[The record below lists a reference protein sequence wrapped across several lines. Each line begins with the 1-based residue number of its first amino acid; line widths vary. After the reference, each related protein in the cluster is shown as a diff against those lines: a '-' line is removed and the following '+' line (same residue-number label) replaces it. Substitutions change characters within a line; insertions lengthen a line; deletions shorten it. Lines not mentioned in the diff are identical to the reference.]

1 MESIVL
7 QILLLILVMIS
18 LAMLILVIVE
28 IISAVKSK
36 KPKLDLPPLEIDHD
50 QNQLT
55 LFKDDYEKTDYLAS
69 KDWKNKAKN
78 FKEEFTK

>member
-1 MESIVL
+1 MKEIVL
-7 QILLLILVMIS
+7 QLLLHILVIIS
-18 LAMLILVIVE
+18 LALLILVIVE
-28 IISAVKSK
+28 IISAVKIK
-36 KPKLDLPPLEIDHD
+36 KPKLDLPPIKIDHD

>member
-1 MESIVL
+1 MEAIA
-7 QILLLILVMIS
+7 LLLALII
-18 LAMLILVIVE
+18 LILVIIE
-28 IISAVKSK
+28 IISIAKTK

-55 LFKDDYEKTDYLAS
+55 MFKDDYEKTDYLAS
-69 KDWKNKAKN
+69 KEWKNKAKN